1 MGRNGV
7 SAAEKPTEAADSLH
21 FLFQAQLD
29 ATREVQGKE
38 KRRGVKE
45 GMD

>member
-7 SAAEKPTEAADSLH
+7 WAAEKPIEVADSLN

-29 ATREVQGKE
+29 ATRDMLGKE